1 MIGDRIMR
9 PLPALCQR
17 ITLAAIGAL
26 MAGCASFQVVDTK
39 PLPADKLEPPGAE
52 TISRDGYRLA
62 AMTASERTPDLLV
75 LVAMSGGGKRS
86 AAFSYGVLE
95 GMRDVQIPTPRGPSD
110 LFHELDGISGV
121 SGGSFTAAYYG
132 LYRDKMFGQYE
143 KDFLYSDTNSYIY
156 GIYLLPWNWTW
167 LIDPT
172 VGTNDFME
180 RVYDKTMFHG
190 ARFKDLGK
198 LGRPIIGITA
208 TDLNYGSPFI
218 FTQEFFDIIC
228 SDLEEFP
235 LARAVAASNGFPGL
249 FSPVTLTNNAADCH
263 GRKPGSLLRVTD
275 EQRRDPLSRMGTAAN
290 LLDRYLDP
298 DRTKYIHLAD
308 GGISDNLGLRVAG
321 GMMQSL
327 ARSPKALS
335 QQGYDHLRRVLLI
348 SVDGQGAQD
357 SSVAKRKLVGG
368 IFSMLG
374 LVSGA
379 QIDRYNF
386 ETLTAVTDQLRQ
398 VARGLRDARCLQGK
412 AIDGAPCDDVQAELI
427 HVSLQG
433 MKPGPEKDRLLAI
446 PTGLTLQKEDVDLL
460 ITAGRNA
467 IVKSEPLHAFFADY
481 PQASAVGAQE
491 SVRGPGGARP

>member
-1 MIGDRIMR
+1 
-9 PLPALCQR
+9 
-17 ITLAAIGAL
+17 
-26 MAGCASFQVVDTK
+26 
-39 PLPADKLEPPGAE
+39 
-52 TISRDGYRLA
+52 
-62 AMTASERTPDLLV
+62 
-75 LVAMSGGGKRS
+75 MSGGGKRS
-86 AAFSYGVLE
+86 AAFSYGVLQ
-95 GMRDVQIPTPRGPSD
+95 GMRDVQIPTPRGPRD
-110 LFHELDGISGV
+110 LLHELDGISGV

-190 ARFKDLGK
+190 ARFKDLSRA
-198 LGRPIIGITA
+198 GRPITGITA

-218 FTQEFFDIIC
+218 FTQEFFDMIC

-263 GRKPGSLLRVTD
+263 GRKPGSILRVTE
-275 EQRRDPLSRMGTAAN
+275 EQRRDPLSRVGTAAN
-290 LLDRYLDP
+290 LFDRYLDP
-298 DRTKYIHLAD
+298 DRTTYIHLAD

-327 ARSPKALS
+327 AQSPKALS

-357 SSVAKRKLVGG
+357 SSVAKRKIVGG

-398 VARGLRDARCLQGK
+398 AVRGLKKARCFPGK
-412 AIDGAPCDDVQAELI
+412 MIDGAPCDDVQAELI
-427 HVSLQG
+427 HVSLQE
-433 MKPGPEKDRLLAI
+433 MKPSPEKDKLLAI
-446 PTGLTLQKEDVDLL
+446 PTGLTLTEKDVDLL
-460 ITAGRNA
+460 IAAGRDA
-467 IVKSEPLHAFFADY
+467 IIGSEPLHAFLANY
-481 PQASAVGAQE
+481 PRTSPVVTQD
-491 SVRGPGGARP
+491 RGLGTRHITQ